1 MPCAK
6 LNELEIEYEVHG
18 SPDADPLLM
27 VHGLGVQLTNWS
39 ESFIEALVSKGF
51 FVIVY
56 DNRDVGLS
64 SKFDSWGA
72 ADIPE
77 AFRQARA
84 RETVTA
90 PYTLEDMADD
100 GIALLGSLGIS
111 KAHILGLSNG
121 GAIAQLMAIR
131 HPEQVAS
138 LVSMMATSGR
148 RGLPRP
154 TEAAQ
159 AWLNKPNNPLGTR
172 EGAMDEAVETAALIG
187 SPGATDKEEAIR
199 ARAAKEFERCF
210 YPDGSS
216 RHLLASL
223 ASGDSRVTQ
232 LPGIACP
239 TLVIHGNL
247 DPLVPVAQGKDV
259 YDSIQDADMLVIEN
273 MAHDVP
279 DHAVAQITEAI
290 RANAD
295 RAA

>member
-39 ESFIEALVSKGF
+39 ESFIEALVGKGF

-172 EGAMDEAVETAALIG
+172 EGAMDEAIETAALIG
-187 SPGATDKEEAIR
+187 SPGATEKEEAII
-199 ARAAKEFERCF
+199 ARAAQEFDRCF

-223 ASGDSRVTQ
+223 ASGDSRVAQ
-232 LPGIACP
+232 LPGIVCP

-259 YDSIQDADMLVIEN
+259 YDSIQDAEMLVIEN

>member
-1 MPCAK
+1 MPRAK
-6 LNELEIEYEVHG
+6 LNELEIEYDVHG
-18 SPDADPLLM
+18 SPDAEPLLM
-27 VHGLGVQLTNWS
+27 VHGLGVQLTNWAK
-39 ESFIEALVSKGF
+39 SFIDALVSKGF

-64 SKFDSWGA
+64 SKFDSWGP

-84 RETVTA
+84 KETVTA
-90 PYTLEDMADD
+90 PYTLSDMADD
-100 GIALLGSLGIS
+100 GIALLGSMGIQ
-111 KAHILGLSNG
+111 KAHVLGLSNG

-138 LVSMMATSGR
+138 MVSMSATSGR

-187 SPGATDKEEAIR
+187 SPGAAENEEAIR
-199 ARAAKEFERCF
+199 ARAAQEFDRSF

-223 ASGDSRVTQ
+223 ASGDSRVAQ
-232 LPGIACP
+232 LPGISCP
-239 TLVIHGNL
+239 TLVVHGSL

-259 YDSIQDADMLVIEN
+259 NDSIPDAEMLVVEN

-279 DHAVAQITEAI
+279 DRAVPEIADAI